1 MVHLSVSIFCFRN
14 SLVGGWRC
22 KMGMILYN
30 SLIHCLY
37 SQSPFQSLLIKQS
50 LCQHWAQLQNCRP
63 GDKAGEKR
71 WRQLTRLR
79 EGAGKF
85 CIVPHIPPQARKR
98 NSGTMAWRD
107 SGALLCADLLLLN
120 GLQNTTSAP
129 RLSFPAE
136 LWHWPQVLSRLQGNA
151 PLAHEGLLSYFRDHP
166 LILFQDPFE
175 NQFQLQKQEQYQF
188 ALPETESFLEG
199 KPWGYYSFCNSDV
212 YRRVCR
218 KMAFLEMIYLKT
230 ITLVAKTEYFPLC
243 LQW

>member
-63 GDKAGEKR
+63 GNKAGEKR

-79 EGAGKF
+79 EGAGRF

-136 LWHWPQVLSRLQGNA
+136 LWHWSQVLSRLQGNA

-166 LILFQDPFE
+166 LILFSGP
-175 NQFQLQKQEQYQF
+175 LW
-188 ALPETESFLEG
+188 ESI
-199 KPWGYYSFCNSDV
+199 SAS
-212 YRRVCR
+212 
-218 KMAFLEMIYLKT
+218 KT
-230 ITLVAKTEYFPLC
+230 RAISVVLC
-243 LQW
+243 LRLKVFWKGSHEAITFSVTATFTDVLVGKWPFWKWFISRPSP